1 VTADPPR
8 EQRLVFGE
16 VAETYDRARPGYPS
30 QLVDDVL
37 TFAELG
43 AHDRVL
49 EVGCGTGK
57 ATVQFAPHGLDML
70 CVELNENM
78 AAVAR
83 RNCERFPRVTIVTTS
98 FEDWPVEPGEFR
110 LLMSAQA
117 WHWVSSEVRLSKAHR
132 ALAPDGALAVFW
144 NTVRWPDEQMRAAV
158 DDLYER
164 VAPGL
169 IASRPGFPGT
179 RSARNVSVQ
188 ELEESSLF
196 APVTLREY
204 PWSETYSTARYVE
217 LLTTHSDHRMLAPD
231 VFDRLA
237 KGIAALVDDAGG
249 ALHIE
254 YVARLHMARPV
265 SGAGPGGE
273 VGRR

>member
-1 VTADPPR
+1 MTADPPR

-37 TFAELG
+37 AYAELG
-43 AHDRVL
+43 APDRVL

-57 ATVQFAPHGLDML
+57 ATVQFAPRGLDML
-70 CVELNENM
+70 CIELNEKM

-83 RNCERFPRVTIVTTS
+83 RNCESFPRVTIETTS
-98 FEDWPVEPGEFR
+98 FEHYDIEPGSFG
-110 LLMSAQA
+110 LLLSAQA
-117 WHWVSSEVRLSKAHR
+117 WHWMSPEVRLPKAHR

-164 VAPGL
+164 VAPAL
-169 IASRPGFPGT
+169 IATRPGFPGT
-179 RSARNVSVQ
+179 RSARNVSIQ
-188 ELEESSLF
+188 ELEQSALF
-196 APVTLREY
+196 APVTAREY
-204 PWSETYSTARYVE
+204 PWSVIYSTERYIE
-217 LLTTHSDHRMLAPD
+217 LLTTHSDHRMLPPD

-237 KGIAALVDDAGG
+237 EGIAALLDNAGG
-249 ALHIE
+249 ALRIE
-254 YVARLHMARPV
+254 YVTRLHLAHRIK
-265 SGAGPGGE
+265 ATGPGDSA
-273 VGRR
+273 GRR

>member
-37 TFAELG
+37 TFADLG

-57 ATVQFAPHGLDML
+57 ATVQFAPRGLDMV

-78 AAVAR
+78 AALAR

-237 KGIAALVDDAGG
+237 EGIAALVDDAGG

-265 SGAGPGGE
+265 SGAGPGRE